1 MATAKKTQPEKWKR
15 IVAAVKAGSKGG
27 APGQWSARKAQLA
40 TARYKKSGGGYKG
53 AKSASNSLSK
63 WSKQDW
69 TTASGKKSK
78 DTGEAYF
85 PKAAVAAL
93 KKAGKYSKAT
103 AQKRAATKQGKQFAR
118 YSPDIQ
124 SIVKRYR

>member
-1 MATAKKTQPEKWKR
+1 MATAKKTQPGKWKR

-27 APGQWSARKAQLA
+27 DPGQWSGRKAQLA
-40 TARYKKSGGGYKG
+40 VQRYKKSGGGYKG
-53 AKSASNSLSK
+53 AKSSSNSLSK

>member
-27 APGQWSARKAQLA
+27 DPGQWSARKAQLA

-103 AQKRAATKQGKQFAR
+103 AQKRAATKKGKQFAR